1 MPSCGL
7 RKFTSCK
14 ESRRRKNK
22 ANAEERLVSL
32 SSDSGI
38 SSCCSNYS
46 SIECGSYSTSCSCSS
61 GSSGSQSNS
70 WSDLSVNSFLQKGR
84 RDYPLEYHQP
94 ARDDQLST
102 ILESLEESRRAS
114 LISSHIAFTSA
125 QPPPSKGSPPIIPH
139 PFTFSKTSQPRH
151 LDSNSATKSQQ
162 KPKVRSNAMSER
174 RSSSV
179 TPKSIRPPPRDLESI
194 SRIDASLVFEHFTTD
209 DAWDLGLSL
218 RNRLLPIPTPVVINI
233 SLANQNQ
240 TVFHSVTHS
249 GVMPDNEN
257 WVERKR
263 RTVLRWGCSTWFMA
277 CKFGGDEKAFR
288 EKYALGSSAGDYAIH
303 GGGIPI
309 RVTGVEG
316 VVAVVV
322 VSGLKQDED
331 HAVIVEVIKELYY

>member
-1 MPSCGL
+1 MPSCF
-7 RKFTSCK
+7 RQFTSCK
-14 ESRRRKNK
+14 ESRRRKK
-22 ANAEERLVSL
+22 KENAEERLVSR
-32 SSDSGI
+32 SSDSGL
-38 SSCCSNYS
+38 SSS
-46 SIECGSYSTSCSCSS
+46 SIEGGSYSTSCSC
-61 GSSGSQSNS
+61 SSGSQSNS

-84 RDYPLEYHQP
+84 RDYPLEFSQP

-114 LISSHIAFTSA
+114 LISSHIAFSSA
-125 QPPPSKGSPPIIPH
+125 QPPPPLPTPKRNPPIIPR
-139 PFTFSKTSQPRH
+139 PFPFPRTSQPQSP
-151 LDSNSATKSQQ
+151 DSNPSTQPQ
-162 KPKVRSNAMSER
+162 KKPQVRLNAMSER

-209 DAWDLGLSL
+209 DAWELGVGL